1 LGSNRR
7 KTVAVT
13 LGTVLHGCQG
23 EVTVALRGAAPA
35 TAEVAF
41 AASETREETLSTPNR
56 AVTISEVAALA
67 GVSTGTASKAL
78 NGRGSLRDETRQRVR
93 QAADQLGFVANEAA
107 RSLQAGRSYTVGMIT
122 TDSIGRFS
130 IPLMIGAE
138 DALGAGQVSVFL
150 CDARD
155 DPIREQ
161 YYLRTLLGRKVDG
174 IIVTGRRTQARA
186 PIGAGLPV
194 PVVYAFISSADPQD
208 CSVVPDE
215 ADGARRAMQHLLAI
229 GRRRIAHVTGPEH
242 HHSARVRASAAASVT
257 ELVSPPLYGE
267 WSEEWGR
274 QAAGILLSNGA
285 EADAVFCG
293 SDQIARGVAE
303 AMREAGRSVPG
314 DVALVGFDNWD
325 VMVDGC
331 RPALTSVD
339 MDLEGIGRSAAEL
352 LLQAINGD
360 PVHGQRAQACRLVPR
375 ASTAV
380 GV

>member
-1 LGSNRR
+1 MD
-7 KTVAVT
+7 
-13 LGTVLHGCQG
+13 
-23 EVTVALRGAAPA
+23 
-35 TAEVAF
+35 
-41 AASETREETLSTPNR
+41 R
-56 AVTISEVAALA
+56 AVTISQVAALA

-78 NGRGSLRDETRQRVR
+78 NGRGALRPETRLRVQ
-93 QAADQLGFVANEAA
+93 QAAEQLGFVANAAA
-107 RSLQAGRSYTVGMIT
+107 RSLQTGRTYTVGMIT

-130 IPLMIGAE
+130 IPLLIGAE
-138 DALGAGQVSVFL
+138 DALGAGQMSVFL

-161 YYLRTLLGRKVDG
+161 YYLRTLLSRKVDG

-186 PIGAGLPV
+186 PIGVGLPV

-215 ADGARRAMQHLLAI
+215 ADGARRAIQHLLAV

-242 HHSARVRASAAASVT
+242 HHSATVRASGAVETLAAEGLRPVVPT
-257 ELVSPPLYGE
+257 LYGE
-267 WSEEWGR
+267 WSEAWGR
-274 QAAGILLSNGA
+274 QAARMLLNSGA
-285 EADAVFCG
+285 DVDAVFCG
-293 SDQIARGVAE
+293 SDQIARGLAE
-303 AMREAGRSVPG
+303 ALRDAGRDIPG
-314 DVALVGFDNWD
+314 DIALVGFDNWD

-352 LLQAINGD
+352 LLAKINGD
-360 PVHGQRAQACRLVPR
+360 PVQGPRARPCRLVPR

-380 GV
+380 

>member
-1 LGSNRR
+1 MSRGSYVPITKRR
-7 KTVAVT
+7 K
-13 LGTVLHGCQG
+13 HG
-23 EVTVALRGAAPA
+23 
-35 TAEVAF
+35 
-41 AASETREETLSTPNR
+41 EETLSSFGR
-56 AVTISEVAALA
+56 AATISEVAALA

-78 NGRGSLRDETRQRVR
+78 NGRGSLRPETRQRVR
-93 QAADQLGFVANEAA
+93 QAADQLGFVVNAAA
-107 RSLQAGRSYTVGMIT
+107 RSLPTGRTYTVGMIT

-138 DALGAGQVSVFL
+138 DALGAGKVSVFL

-161 YYLRTLLGRKVDG
+161 YYLRTLLSRKVDG

-186 PIGAGLPV
+186 PIGADLPV
-194 PVVYAFISSADPQD
+194 PVVYAFISSADPRD

-215 ADGARRAMQHLLAI
+215 ADGTRRAVRHLLAI

-242 HHSARVRASAAASVT
+242 HHSATVRSAATAQSLAAEGL
-257 ELVSPPLYGE
+257 ELAAPVLYGE
-267 WSEEWGR
+267 WSEAWGR
-274 QAAGILLSNGA
+274 QAAGILLSAGA
-285 EADAVFCG
+285 EVDAVFCG

-303 AMREAGRSVPG
+303 ALSEAGRRIPA

-352 LLQAINGD
+352 LLAAINGD
-360 PVHGQRAQACRLVPR
+360 PVPGRHARACRLVPR

-380 GV
+380 PVRVP

>member
-1 LGSNRR
+1 M
-7 KTVAVT
+7 
-13 LGTVLHGCQG
+13 
-23 EVTVALRGAAPA
+23 
-35 TAEVAF
+35 
-41 AASETREETLSTPNR
+41 SETQEETLSERER
-56 AVTISEVAALA
+56 AATISEVATLA

-78 NGRGSLRDETRQRVR
+78 NGRGSLRAETVARVQ
-93 QAADQLGFVANEAA
+93 QAADQLGFVANAAA
-107 RSLQAGRSYTVGMIT
+107 RSLQTGRTYTVGMIT

-130 IPLMIGAE
+130 IPLLIGAE

-161 YYLRTLLGRKVDG
+161 YYLRTLLSRKVDG
-174 IIVTGRRTQARA
+174 IIVTGRRTQARQ

-194 PVVYAFISSADPQD
+194 PVVYAFISSADPRD

-215 ADGARRAMQHLLAI
+215 ADGARRAIQHLQAV
-229 GRRRIAHVTGPEH
+229 GRRKIAHVTGPEH
-242 HHSARVRASAAASVT
+242 HHSARVRAVAAAECVD
-257 ELVSPPLYGE
+257 LVAPTLYGE
-267 WSEEWGR
+267 WSEAWGR
-274 QAAGILLSNGA
+274 QAAGILLSTGA
-285 EADAVFCG
+285 DFDAVFCG
-293 SDQIARGVAE
+293 SDQIARGMAE
-303 AMREAGRSVPG
+303 ALREAGREIPR

-352 LLQAINGD
+352 LLAAINGD
-360 PVHGQRAQACRLVPR
+360 EVAGPRARPCRLVPR

-380 GV
+380 PPGPPFGG